1 MKCTRCN
8 DLGVVLKEGRKNR
21 FDFCDCAAGKLRERG
36 PIPVVAKPIPGAR
49 EQKYGAKPSERVIE
63 QRVVKFAS
71 KREAARY
78 DELALMVKAGAITEL
93 KLHPVYPLVKNDIEI
108 RTMAGTIAKYTADF
122 EYLCDGELI
131 TEDVKSSATMTEA
144 SRLRI
149 SVFQSLYGRKVR
161 ITT

>member
-1 MKCTRCN
+1 
-8 DLGVVLKEGRKNR
+8 
-21 FDFCDCAAGKLRERG
+21 
-36 PIPVVAKPIPGAR
+36 
-49 EQKYGAKPSERVIE
+49 
-63 QRVVKFAS
+63 
-71 KREAARY
+71 
-78 DELALMVKAGAITEL
+78 
-93 KLHPVYPLVKNDIEI
+93 
-108 RTMAGTIAKYTADF
+108 MAGTIENYTADF